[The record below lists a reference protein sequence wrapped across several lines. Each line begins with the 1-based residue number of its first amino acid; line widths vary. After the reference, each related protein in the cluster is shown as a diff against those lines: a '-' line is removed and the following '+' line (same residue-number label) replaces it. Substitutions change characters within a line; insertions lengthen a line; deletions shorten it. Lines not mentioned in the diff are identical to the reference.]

1 MSVYKRFISYIFNYE
16 NGIKKENVGYA
27 RIENYNAQCRISI
40 YMKVANKREQKAKV
54 YLFYRKL
61 GRIKGIFI
69 KEMLIKDGVGN
80 CKIITESANVGN
92 SGFHFEDIGGIVVY
106 VTASRFFGT
115 EWDDKPIYGFEPE
128 LEREEVVQNE
138 IKQKEPLLFENENLK
153 KEENQVIKQKS
164 DITKLNERVKQSEKI
179 SLIETIE
186 IEEKPQAINET
197 EIENKMQEVSEKVEV
212 PQKTSVIKQ
221 LSSLNKKC
229 EEEQFL
235 QAAVLEHKQT
245 TNWSEECREEEKR
258 YFENVVEC
266 EQEKKDYFDNYTK
279 IYPFYETNKECIGIC
294 PKDLETISPIL
305 KQWENNEFLL
315 YGYGRFRHILLLRK
329 RGEKEEYFI
338 GVPGMCRPRE
348 EKLATTY
355 GFSMFVPMKKKKV
368 DYGDFGYWCTMVE
381 IQ

>member
-1 MSVYKRFISYIFNYE
+1 MSAYKRFISYIFNYE

-61 GRIKGIFI
+61 GRVKGIFI

-80 CKIITESANVGN
+80 CKIITESDNVGN

-115 EWDDKPIYGFEPE
+115 EWDDKPIHGFEPE
-128 LEREEVVQNE
+128 LESEAVVQSE
-138 IKQKEPLLFENENLK
+138 IKQKEQLLFENENLK
-153 KEENQVIKQKS
+153 E
-164 DITKLNERVKQSEKI
+164 
-179 SLIETIE
+179 
-186 IEEKPQAINET
+186 EEKAQEKQQIKTEEKTQAINET
-197 EIENKMQEVSEKVEV
+197 EIENKMQEVLEKVEL

-221 LSSLNKKC
+221 HSSLNKKC

-258 YFENVVEC
+258 YFENVLEC

-338 GVPGMCRPRE
+338 GVPGMYRPRE

-355 GFSMFVPMKKKKV
+355 GFSMFMPMKKKKV
-368 DYGDFGYWCTMVE
+368 DYGDFGYWCAMVE
-381 IQ
+381 IK